1 MTWRYTKAGKEVGRP
16 NSEYGFCV
24 EGPLTVED
32 WKKILGAIL
41 EEMVEQAKRE
51 ASDSSSR

>member
-1 MTWRYTKAGKEVGRP
+1 MTWRYSVAGKEIGHP
-16 NSEYGFCV
+16 DSEHGLYV

-32 WKKILGAIL
+32 WKNILQDII

-51 ASDSSSR
+51 AASDHI

>member
-1 MTWRYTKAGKEVGRP
+1 MTWRYTKAGNPIEAAP
-16 NSEYGFCV
+16 DSEYGFHV

-32 WKKILGAIL
+32 WKMILQDIV

-51 ASDSSSR
+51 AQEREG

>member
-1 MTWRYTKAGKEVGRP
+1 VTWRYSQAGKEIGRP
-16 NSEYGFCV
+16 DSERGLYV

-32 WKKILGAIL
+32 WKLILQDII

-51 ASDSSSR
+51 AKEREV

>member
-1 MTWRYTKAGKEVGRP
+1 MTWRYTQAGKEMSRP
-16 NSEYGFCV
+16 DSEHGFCV

-32 WKKILGAIL
+32 WKHVLEDII

-51 ASDSSSR
+51 AEK